1 MPFKILLAEDEALI
15 GTMVKMNLEQEG
27 FAVDWV
33 TDGEQALQK
42 AASKSFDLLIFD
54 IRMPGRDGL
63 ELAREVRKKGIGTP
77 ILMLTLMSDTT
88 TKVKALDRG
97 ADDYLTKPFDIA
109 ELLARVRA
117 LVRRSQADRQVP
129 AHRIFRFGRYEI
141 NFETHDAT
149 SNEGRIPL
157 SEKEVGLMELFVRT
171 RGQVLSRVDMLEEV
185 WGMDANPTDR
195 TVDNFILR
203 LRKLFEPDPERPRHI
218 LTVRGSG
225 YRFEA

>member
-1 MPFKILLAEDEALI
+1 MPIKILLAEDEALI
-15 GTMVKMNLEQEG
+15 GTMVKMNLEREG

-33 TDGEQALQK
+33 ADGERALQS
-42 AASKSFDLLIFD
+42 AASQRFDLLIFD

-63 ELAREVRKKGIGTP
+63 ELAREVRKKGIGAP

-129 AHRIFRFGRYEI
+129 AHRVFRFGQYEI
-141 NFETHDAT
+141 NFETHSARG
-149 SNEGRIPL
+149 NEGLITL
-157 SEKEVGLMELFVRT
+157 SEKEAGLMELFVRA
-171 RGQVLSRVDMLEEV
+171 RGQVLSRLDILEEV

-218 LTVRGSG
+218 LTVRGLG
-225 YRFEA
+225 YRFDA